1 MVMRVAFIALA
12 FGCAASACG
21 GRQQDLGDAS
31 ISDGSADIVED
42 GDGEG
47 ADASGD
53 AVSGYVFV
61 DGGNACDP
69 DSGGTAAY
77 VTCCGADTCQG
88 QCAMWLDGGGM
99 FCECAGL
106 TRGCPS
112 GYLCCPGDNVEGTCT
127 NQCPKTG
134 TN

>member
-1 MVMRVAFIALA
+1 MRIEFIVLAL
-12 FGCAASACG
+12 GSVLACG
-21 GRQQDLGDAS
+21 GRQEEPQDAS
-31 ISDGSADIVED
+31 VSDGNADAGQD
-42 GDGEG
+42 DGES
-47 ADASGD
+47 ADASSD
-53 AVSGYVFV
+53 APSGYVFI
-61 DGGNACDP
+61 DGGTACGP

-77 VTCCGADTCQG
+77 VTCCGTQTCQG
-88 QCAMWLDGGGM
+88 QCAMWLDGGGT

-106 TRGCPS
+106 TTGCPG